1 MQLSGQYAP
10 ITPKIKSNIF
20 LIFVGLYHL
29 AQLGLT
35 RCFAS
40 GQMMVCELY
49 YFEFHAGFQ
58 ILLIGVLFVRPFSF
72 CTQPGFYFDQ
82 TNYIKLEAHGLN
94 AQMMW

>member
-10 ITPKIKSNIF
+10 IIPKIKSNIF

-40 GQMMVCELY
+40 GQMTVCELY
-49 YFEFHAGFQ
+49 YFEFHAGFL
-58 ILLIGVLFVRPFSF
+58 ILLLATTVVNVRLNNELI
-72 CTQPGFYFDQ
+72 DQ
-82 TNYIKLEAHGLN
+82 LLSSS
-94 AQMMW
+94 